1 MKKFELTS
9 EFNLNF
15 FGRKFF
21 RIKALVNI
29 ERYGVKA
36 GDLGG
41 WVEKEDNLSQSGNA
55 WVSGDAVVSGD
66 AWVSG
71 DAVVSG
77 NAKVSGDAVVYGN
90 AKVSGDAVVSGDAK
104 VSGNAKV
111 SGDAVVYGN
120 AEVSGDAVVYG
131 NAEVSGNAKVSG
143 DAVVYGNAEVSGGA
157 KVSGDAVVYGNAEVS
172 GDAWVSGDADYAVIK
187 GFGTVYRP
195 TTFFRCHDGEARV
208 TCGCFYGTIDE
219 FREQVK
225 RTRKGK
231 VADEYLKIADLMEY
245 HFKEED
251 SGENV

>member
-55 WVSGDAVVSGD
+55 WVSGDAKVSGNAVVSGD
-66 AWVSG
+66 AK
-71 DAVVSG
+71 VSG
-77 NAKVSGDAVVYGN
+77 NAW
-90 AKVSGDAVVSGDAK
+90 VSGDAVVSGDAK
-104 VSGNAKV
+104 V
-111 SGDAVVYGN
+111 YGN
-120 AEVSGDAVVYG
+120 
-131 NAEVSGNAKVSG
+131 
-143 DAVVYGNAEVSGGA
+143 
-157 KVSGDAVVYGNAEVS
+157 
-172 GDAWVSGDADYAVIK
+172 ADYAVIK

-245 HFKEED
+245 HFKKED